1 MRSTKLGVIAM
12 ALLAAGTAAACGAET
27 ASSASRAASA
37 SKASTRPVDPQR
49 QLRELEA
56 AHHDHI
62 GAFALDTGTGR
73 TVGYRMNER
82 FPELSTWKAMET
94 AQVLDRAR
102 RSDPGLLD
110 RMVHWTASQEVDGSP
125 ATAGHGTE
133 GMTVSQLIG
142 AAMSVS
148 DNTAANLVLDQI
160 GGDPTSLTR
169 YYRSIHDP
177 ISRLDHNETA
187 LNDWR
192 PGERHDTTT
201 PAAIGRD
208 LARVT
213 LGDALTAPDRTRL
226 IGWLRGCTTGGE
238 RIRAG
243 LPKGWTAGDKT
254 GTNSAFGGANDIA
267 IVWPPSHAPL
277 IITVYTYGKQGSAID
292 NKAIAAATS
301 LLARSLVPVS

>member
-1 MRSTKLGVIAM
+1 MRSTKLGVVAM
-12 ALLAAGTAAACGAET
+12 AMLAAGTACGTET

-37 SKASTRPVDPQR
+37 TSASAEPADPQR
-49 QLRELEA
+49 ELRALEA
-56 AHHDHI
+56 SHHDHI

-82 FPELSTWKAMET
+82 FPELSTWKAME
-94 AQVLDRAR
+94 AAEVLDRAR
-102 RSDPGLLD
+102 RSEPGLLD
-110 RMVHWTASQEVDGSP
+110 RMVHWTASQEVAGSP
-125 ATAGHGTE
+125 LTAGHGAT

-192 PGERHDTTT
+192 PGELHDTTT
-201 PAAIGRD
+201 PASIGRD
-208 LARVT
+208 LNRVT

-243 LPKGWTAGDKT
+243 LPKNWTVGDKT
-254 GTNSAFGGANDIA
+254 GTNSAFGAANDIA
-267 IVWPPSHAPL
+267 IAWPPSHAPL
-277 IITVYTYGKQGSAID
+277 IITVYTYGKPGSAVD
-292 NKAIAAATS
+292 NKAISTAAAI
-301 LLARSLVPVS
+301 LARSLVPASA